1 MTTWPSGSKASTA
14 NLDSGTDKPRLARG
28 DIKQNVDNVN
38 DIIDYFTD
46 GTGDVTLEANE
57 ISLNKGYKE
66 KINTLTSGTS
76 ISVPADTASV
86 HTVLLEHNATFTLSN
101 MTSGQSVSIII
112 TQNSTGNNTGA
123 FTSVKFPAGVATSLS
138 TGANEIDIVNI
149 FYDGTNFLGT
159 ILKDFS

>member
-46 GTGDVTLEANE
+46 GTGDLTISTNE

-66 KINTLTSGTS
+66 KINTLTSSAS
-76 ISVPADTASV
+76 ISVDADTASV
-86 HTVLLEHNATFTLSN
+86 HTVLLEHDATFTLSN
-101 MTSGQSVSIII
+101 MTAGQSVSIII

-123 FTSVKFPAGVATSLS
+123 FTSVKFPSGVVNVLS
-138 TGANEIDIVNI
+138 TGANDIDIVNI
-149 FYDGTNFLGT
+149 FYDGTNYYGS
-159 ILKDFS
+159 ILRDFT